1 MRPVSIALA
10 VCLLAF
16 PALAGDAVS
25 PLAERWPFEVATEP
39 GFRKLAGERL
49 AKKIE
54 PLLETGPK
62 SEAVGGRW
70 VAIEGCRP
78 HSCDTAAAFVVV
90 DCQTGAVKAWT
101 TTAGKPGVKTD
112 GNPASTGMEPPSEI
126 GNRLD
131 GWRSRLR

>member
-10 VCLLAF
+10 VCLLAV
-16 PALAGDAVS
+16 PALAGDAES
-25 PLAERWPFEVATEP
+25 LTGRWPFEVAANPE
-39 GFRKLAGERL
+39 FRQLVGEAL
-49 AKKIE
+49 AKRVE

-62 SEAVGGRW
+62 SEAIGGRW

-101 TTAGKPGVKTD
+101 TTAGKPGVESD
-112 GNPASTGMEPPSEI
+112 GNPASAGMEPPREVSAKLE
-126 GNRLD
+126 
-131 GWRSRLR
+131 GWRSRLH

>member
-1 MRPVSIALA
+1 MRSVSIALA

-16 PALAGDAVS
+16 PALAGDPVS
-25 PLAERWPFEVATEP
+25 PLAGRWPFEVATEP

-101 TTAGKPGVKTD
+101 TTSGKAGVKAD
-112 GNPASTGMEPPSEI
+112 GNPSSAGMAPPR
-126 GNRLD
+126 GVAAKLD
-131 GWRSRLR
+131 EWRSRLR